1 MDEWTKHLSYQKGV
15 VNWIA
20 YAKDGAD
27 GGGDDVEIGACEL
40 SSHDVTCTFSD
51 KVGNLRAEG
60 YTDYPFLDS

>member
-27 GGGDDVEIGACEL
+27 DGGDDVEIG
-40 SSHDVTCTFSD
+40 V
-51 KVGNLRAEG
+51 
-60 YTDYPFLDS
+60 